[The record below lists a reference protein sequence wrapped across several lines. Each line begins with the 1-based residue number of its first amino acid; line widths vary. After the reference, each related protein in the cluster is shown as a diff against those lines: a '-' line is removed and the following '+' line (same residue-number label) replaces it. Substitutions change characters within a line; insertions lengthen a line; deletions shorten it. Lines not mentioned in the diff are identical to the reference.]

1 MDAERQRPTWSVH
14 RSLFLSATA
23 VILLLA
29 FLGVWSVRTQIAGA
43 VVGAGVIEVATTR
56 TAVQHPIGGVVVE
69 ILKRDGDRVRAGEVV
84 LRLDDSKLR
93 SDLAVNESA
102 LFETLASIARLEAAI
117 EERHE
122 LDLDPL
128 LVEAAARDPN
138 VRALVARQQR
148 QLDTYF
154 TAIATEMS
162 LIDEQTAQ
170 TGAQIDG
177 VEAQLA
183 AKQDEQSLLAD
194 ELARSRE
201 LAGRE
206 LIRTSELTAL
216 ETEDVKIRGEIG
228 QFESQIAD
236 LRGRIAENRLKRLT
250 VVTDAAELAET
261 ELNRLRPERTRLLEE
276 RSVILDE
283 RSHLEI
289 RAPVSGRIIDS
300 QVFGLHSVVVAAS
313 PLMMIVPDDE
323 PVLARVRVFATDVD
337 QVHLGQDA
345 SLKFKAFDGRQL
357 PIILGTVRQVSAD
370 AFLDQRTQKTYYDVL
385 VALDDAELAKLGQR
399 TLIPGMPVEAFM
411 ATDSRTPLNYAL
423 RPIMVYFDRAFRDS

>member
-1 MDAERQRPTWSVH
+1 VDAERQRPTWSVH
-14 RSLFLSATA
+14 RSLFLSVTA
-23 VILLLA
+23 VVLLVA
-29 FLGVWSVRTQIAGA
+29 FLGVWSVRTHIAGA
-43 VVGAGVIEVATTR
+43 VVGAGVIEVSTTR

-69 ILKRDGDRVRAGEVV
+69 ILKRDGDRVRAGDVV
-84 LRLDDSKLR
+84 LRLDDRKLQ

-117 EERHE
+117 EDRHE
-122 LDLDPL
+122 LDPDPL
-128 LVEAAARDPN
+128 LVEAAARDPE

-162 LIDEQTAQ
+162 LIDEQNAQ
-170 TGAQIDG
+170 TEAQISG
-177 VEAQLA
+177 VQAQLA
-183 AKQDEQSLLAD
+183 AKQDEQSILAD
-194 ELARSRE
+194 ELTRSRD

-206 LIRTSELTAL
+206 LIRTSELTTL

-236 LRGRIAENRLKRLT
+236 LRGRIAENRLKRLSG
-250 VVTDAAELAET
+250 VTDAAELAGT

-283 RSHLEI
+283 LSHLEI

-300 QVFGLHSVVVAAS
+300 QVFGLHSVVLAAS

-323 PVLARVRVFATDVD
+323 PVLARVRVFATDID

-385 VALDDAELAKLGQR
+385 VAMEDTEMAKLGPR